1 MSYDIIIKNGR
12 IIDGTGN
19 PAYTSDIGI
28 KHGKIE
34 KIGYKLRNDANN
46 SINAKGS
53 IICPGFIDIHS
64 HTDYVLPLLSK
75 VESTIQQGIT
85 TQTIGMCGD
94 GLAPLHP
101 EKIEPIRDML
111 TAQSSLYK
119 EYEFIWNSFSEY
131 LANMEAIRCPANS
144 VFFVGY
150 GNIRIAGGQGF
161 ENRPATKE
169 EMEIM
174 KGYLREAMQAG
185 AFGMSTG
192 LIYPPQVYSSTNELI
207 ELCKIV
213 AEYGGLYFSH
223 IRGEDEN
230 LLTAIKEFIDIVEK
244 SNCSGGQIAHFKV
257 SGKKNWGIS
266 TQALKLVEDANLNG
280 LNVTF
285 DQYPYKRGMSN
296 LPTALPPWVLEGGRE
311 KSLERIKEP
320 TIQKKII
327 NDIEKGIKGW
337 ENWIKNNGF
346 DKLYIS
352 TAQTEKWKDIRGKS
366 ISQITKIKGLNNDW
380 ETFFQLLIDENFDV
394 MITIESMSD
403 EDIER
408 IMVNPFQM
416 IGTDGAG
423 VPANPMIGAVHPRL
437 FGTYPRILAR
447 YVREKQILN
456 LEEAIR
462 KMTSFPARKL
472 GLRDRGLIYANNWA
486 DIVVFNPETIRDK
499 ATYDNPIQFPEG
511 IMYVIVNGVI
521 VVDHGK
527 QKRKYPGKI
536 LRRTS

>member
-1 MSYDIIIKNGR
+1 MSYDIVIKNGR

-19 PAYTSDIGI
+19 PAYTSDIEI

-34 KIGYKLRNDANN
+34 KIGYNLKDDAAT
-46 SINAKGS
+46 SIDAKGC

-101 EKIEPIRDML
+101 EKIEPIRDIL

-119 EYEFIWNSFSEY
+119 EYEFKWNSFSEY
-131 LANMEAIRCPANS
+131 LANMEDIRCPANS
-144 VFFVGY
+144 AFFVGY

-161 ENRPATKE
+161 ENRPATQE
-169 EMEIM
+169 EMETM
-174 KGYLREAMQAG
+174 KRYLREAMQAG

-223 IRGEDEN
+223 LRGEDEN
-230 LLTAIKEFIDIVEK
+230 LLTAIKEFIEIVEK
-244 SNCSGGQIAHFKV
+244 SNCIGGQIAHFKV
-257 SGKKNWGIS
+257 SGKKNWGNSIK
-266 TQALKLVEDANLNG
+266 ALKLVEEANLKG
-280 LNVTF
+280 LNITF

-311 KSLERIKEP
+311 KSLERIKD
-320 TIQKKII
+320 TAIQKKII
-327 NDIEKGIKGW
+327 ADIEKGIKGW

-352 TAQTEKWKDIRGKS
+352 TAQTEKWKEIRGKS
-366 ISQITKIKGLNNDW
+366 ISQITKIKGLDNDW
-380 ETFFQLLIDENFDV
+380 QTFFQLLIDENFDV

-408 IMVNPFQM
+408 IMTSPFQM

-423 VPANPMIGAVHPRL
+423 VPANPMIGVVHPRL
-437 FGTYPRILAR
+437 FGTYPRIFAL
-447 YVREKQILN
+447 YVRERQL
-456 LEEAIR
+456 LGWEEAIR
-462 KMTSFPARKL
+462 KMTSFPARKI
-472 GLRDRGLIYANNWA
+472 GLRDRGLIYEGNWA
-486 DIVVFNPETIRDK
+486 DVVVFDPKRIRDK
-499 ATYDNPIQFPEG
+499 ATYNNPIQFPEG

-536 LRRTS
+536 LRRAS